1 MGKPALT
8 KEKRLELLL
17 LLGTDKHSPE
27 ILEKLARAYCEE
39 WGGSV
44 QWAKRR
50 TLRTSDVVKYLS
62 RLYLCA
68 KGDIPSVDGLR
79 VAHNETALKVC
90 ALIPDD
96 FGLLYEKNTPSPE
109 YTILRYEGERDGM
122 MEFSTGAYWVNF
134 PEVDFTDENTKR
146 LACSRVFLGLCQIL
160 QFGNYDI
167 DKKTLL
173 PVRKEPDFMDF
184 TINEIVNGNV
194 AACAHCGAPI
204 YTGKRTN
211 TSPFCNRGH
220 KQRYREAAL
229 RMFKKGATRKEV
241 MERFTHI
248 QPDAIEKWTR

>member
-17 LLGTDKHSPE
+17 LLGTDKNSPE
-27 ILEKLARAYCEE
+27 ILEKLARDYCEE
-39 WGGSV
+39 AGIS
-44 QWAKRR
+44 QRIAEHR
-50 TLRTSDVVKYLS
+50 TFAVSDAVKYLS

-68 KGDIPSVDGLR
+68 KGDIASVEGLT
-79 VAHNETALKVC
+79 VAHDETALTVR
-90 ALIPDD
+90 ALIPP
-96 FGLLYEKNTPSPE
+96 FYAPLYEYNAPHPG
-109 YTILRYEGERDGM
+109 YAILKYEGERDGL
-122 MEFSTGAYWVNF
+122 MEVSAHAFWVDF
-134 PEVDFTDENTKR
+134 PEVDFTGENVQR
-146 LACSRVFLGLCQIL
+146 LACSRVFLGLCQLFQTID
-160 QFGNYDI
+160 YDI

-173 PVRKEPDFMDF
+173 PVRSEPDFMDF
-184 TINEIVNGNV
+184 TVSEILNGRV
-194 AACAHCGAPI
+194 SACAHCGAPI